1 MKSLP
6 EKVSKAWELRKNAVI
21 FSTVDVNGVPNSIYV
36 KSVSKYNDSHF
47 VIADNYFDKTRKNI
61 LSGSKACIL
70 FITDEGKSYQL
81 KGSVSYLQSGDIFN
95 DMKRWNPTQHPGHAA
110 VCLEVQEVY
119 SGSEKI
125 V

>member
-70 FITDEGKSYQL
+70 L
-81 KGSVSYLQSGDIFN
+81 
-95 DMKRWNPTQHPGHAA
+95 
-110 VCLEVQEVY
+110 
-119 SGSEKI
+119 
-125 V
+125 

>member
-6 EKVSKAWELRKNAVI
+6 EKVSQAWESRKNAVV
-21 FSTVDVNGVPNSIYV
+21 FSTVDANGVPNSIYV

-110 VCLEVQEVY
+110 VCLEIQEVY

>member
-6 EKVSKAWELRKNAVI
+6 EKVSKAWELRKNAVV

-95 DMKRWNPTQHPGHAA
+95 DMKKWNSTQHPGHAA